1 MTVYLL
7 LLLVSATV
15 ADYGPVDVNQTDPL
29 SLSWNQVHWLVRE
42 YISEVEELKAEHDA
56 IYNEITGEA
65 NYHVTNWWCMLC
77 YGWRFLCIGPE
88 TET

>member
-1 MTVYLL
+1 MTVYIL
-7 LLLVSATV
+7 LLLVSAAV

-56 IYNEITGEA
+56 IYNEITGET
-65 NYHVTNWWCMLC
+65 NYQVKWRRRLVVMSQQVRHNLC
-77 YGWRFLCIGPE
+77 SI
-88 TET
+88 